1 MEPALEFLIATPY
14 LGKAGYNRG
23 MSPEPVTVLII
34 EDDENDYLLTRRL
47 LSKAEGRVFA
57 ATWVSGY
64 EAALEALRCSPA
76 EAVLLDYR
84 LGTHDG
90 LELLHAAKA
99 EGCRIPIILLT
110 GQGSYRVDVE
120 AMKAGAAD
128 FLIKDQL
135 TPALLERAIRY
146 AIERRQAADA
156 LQRANEALEARV
168 QERTQELAG
177 AVEGLY
183 AEIGG
188 RMEVEKELRASEQRF
203 RQIAENI
210 EAVLWMRDA
219 QQGTMLYVSP
229 RCREILGVT
238 PADFFSNPQAFLDLV
253 HPDDRERVLAA
264 ASQQVMGAYM
274 EECRIV
280 RSDGQVRWV
289 RDRAFPIR
297 DADGSLY
304 RIVGIIEDIT
314 ERRQAEEHLRYI
326 SSHDVLTGL
335 YNRFYFEEELARLE
349 RGRGYPVSI
358 ISVDV
363 NGLKQIN
370 DRRGHAAGDELLQ
383 KTAQVLRL
391 AFRNEDMIARIGG
404 DEFVVVL
411 PAADA
416 AAVEK
421 ALLRIRGQLQTYNQ
435 VSPDPLVSLSLGA
448 ATGDRGRAL
457 GDVLREADRAMYRD
471 KALKTDHRKP

>member
-1 MEPALEFLIATPY
+1 
-14 LGKAGYNRG
+14 
-23 MSPEPVTVLII
+23 
-34 EDDENDYLLTRRL
+34 
-47 LSKAEGRVFA
+47 
-57 ATWVSGY
+57 
-64 EAALEALRCSPA
+64 
-76 EAVLLDYR
+76 
-84 LGTHDG
+84 
-90 LELLHAAKA
+90 
-99 EGCRIPIILLT
+99 
-110 GQGSYRVDVE
+110 
-120 AMKAGAAD
+120 
-128 FLIKDQL
+128 
-135 TPALLERAIRY
+135 
-146 AIERRQAADA
+146 
-156 LQRANEALEARV
+156 
-168 QERTQELAG
+168 
-177 AVEGLY
+177 
-183 AEIGG
+183 
-188 RMEVEKELRASEQRF
+188 
-203 RQIAENI
+203 
-210 EAVLWMRDA
+210 
-219 QQGTMLYVSP
+219 MLYVSP

-416 AAVEK
+416 AAAEK